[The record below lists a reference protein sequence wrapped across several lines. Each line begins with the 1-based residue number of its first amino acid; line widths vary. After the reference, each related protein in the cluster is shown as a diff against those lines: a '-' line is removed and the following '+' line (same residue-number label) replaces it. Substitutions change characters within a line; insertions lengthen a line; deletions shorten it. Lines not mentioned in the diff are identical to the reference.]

1 MKEYL
6 GAVFFVDI
14 LGVGALT
21 QGKVAIQQSD
31 FSAHRFS
38 APKSNPNSEHIF
50 CAKLLTKFRRILNKV
65 MKHNGVKVAQLSDC
79 AFIWSDNADLVLE
92 AAREIMWETAS
103 NGVLC
108 RGGMSYGEIVEPKTV
123 NVSLGKFICGKAVT
137 QAVKLEGSGKGA
149 RVFIDDTV
157 PSEVIRS
164 IQPEAFRQSINPKDY
179 SYVDEFLWSL
189 YPMNPDRL
197 HMLNSTNSKD
207 RLKKILP
214 LVSLLRFSPKYRW
227 NTLSREGKV
236 QVAST
241 IDSISS
247 VTGLLQDHFDYHFG
261 CNAMLSCLDVRD
273 EAKYVSLKNSYLKE
287 VALIK

>member
-50 CAKLLTKFRRILNKV
+50 CAKLLMKFRRILNKV

-157 PSEVIRS
+157 PSEVIHS

-179 SYVDEFLWSL
+179 SFVDEFLWNL
-189 YPMNPDRL
+189 YPMTLDRL
-197 HMLNSTNSKD
+197 HILNSTNSKD

-261 CNAMLSCLDVRD
+261 CNTMLSALEVRD
-273 EAKYVSLKNSYLKE
+273 EAKYAALKNRYLKE
-287 VALIK
+287 VASIK

>member
-21 QGKVAIQQSD
+21 QGKVEIEKSD

-38 APKSNPNSEHIF
+38 TSKSTSEHIF
-50 CAKLLTKFRRILNKV
+50 CAKLLLKFRRILNKV

-79 AFIWSDNADLVLE
+79 AFIWSANADLVLE

-108 RGGMSYGEIVEPKTV
+108 RGGMSYGEIVEPDTV
-123 NVSLGKFICGKAVT
+123 NVRLGKFICGKAAT
-137 QAVKLEGSGKGA
+137 QAVKLEGMGKGA
-149 RVFIDDTV
+149 RVFIDETV
-157 PSEVIRS
+157 PSEVSYS
-164 IQPEAFRQSINPKDY
+164 IQPEAFRQSTNPKDY
-179 SYVDEFLWSL
+179 SYVDEFLWGL
-189 YPMNPDRL
+189 YPKQIDCTQSV
-197 HMLNSTNSKD
+197 NSADSKA
-207 RLKKILP
+207 RLKKILS

-227 NTLSREGKV
+227 NTSSAEGKI

-241 IDSISS
+241 IDSLSS
-247 VTGLLQDHFDYHFG
+247 VTSLLQDHYDYHFG
-261 CNAMLSCLDVRD
+261 CGAMLGAMNVRD
-273 EAKYVSLKNSYLKE
+273 EKKYTSLRDRYFKEVSL
-287 VALIK
+287 IK